1 MSAEAPVVP
10 PSIPIDEAPRPAVR
24 MKPPTSMG
32 RRFTKRFSLRKN
44 RSVLTIAIFLVL
56 WHLVAEYVVDRPL
69 FLTGPID
76 VFREMRELWSDG
88 TLQNDLWVSASE
100 FVKGFTGGLVVGV
113 ALGTALG
120 TSRRFKEYIDPVIN
134 GMYATPI
141 IALAPLFILWF
152 GIGETKTIVLVF
164 ILVVLPIA
172 INTDVGMRATE
183 TQHIEAAR
191 SFGATRWQLF
201 KLVRLPTSISFV
213 IAGIRMGIARGLIG
227 VVVGEFFGSQAGLG
241 YRILVSSQF
250 FNNAAV
256 LGGVIIFAGSG
267 MALVMA
273 FERIERRVAPWK
285 FKEN

>member
-1 MSAEAPVVP
+1 MSGQPQVVADDAGP
-10 PSIPIDEAPRPAVR
+10 DGPRPALR
-24 MKPPTSMG
+24 LKPPPTRKERIA
-32 RRFTKRFSLRKN
+32 RRLSLRRN
-44 RSVLTIAIFLVL
+44 RALLTVGAFLVV
-56 WHLVAEYVVDRPL
+56 WHIVAIYVVDRPL
-69 FLTGPID
+69 FLTGPVD
-76 VFREMRELWSDG
+76 VFREMRDLWNDG
-88 TLQNDLWVSASE
+88 TLRTDLWVSANE
-100 FVKGFTGGLVVGV
+100 FVKGFTSGLLVGV
-113 ALGTALG
+113 ALGTLLG
-120 TSRRFKEYIDPVIN
+120 TSRRFKGYIDPVIN
-134 GMYATPI
+134 GLYATPI

-183 TQHIEAAR
+183 GQHLDAAR

-201 KLVRLPTSISFV
+201 TKVRLPTSISFI

-256 LGGVIIFAGSG
+256 LGGVIIFAGTG

-273 FERIERRVAPWK
+273 FEGIERRVAPWK
-285 FKEN
+285 FKEH